1 MRAVD
6 AERRVAAILPLFNEG
21 PVTAGLVRRMPPE
34 VARTF
39 VCDDGST
46 DDSPALCEAAGATV
60 LRLEHRGAGAAIR
73 AGIHAAKAAGFWAVV
88 VMAGNG
94 KDDPA
99 EAPRLIAR
107 LQAGDDYVQGS
118 RYLPGGTRENLP
130 LMRNLAIRGYSL
142 AFRVMTTF
150 PGTDVT
156 NGFRAY
162 RLALFD
168 DRRVNIDQDWLDRY
182 ELEYY
187 IHFKAITLG
196 YKVSE
201 VAVSKSYPKVGPYS
215 KIRPFLDWW
224 SIIRPSLLLWLRIR
238 H

>member
-1 MRAVD
+1 MSA
-6 AERRVAAILPLFNEG
+6 ATVAAILPLFNEG
-21 PVTAGLVRRMPPE
+21 APIADLVRRVPPE
-34 VARTF
+34 IAETF

-46 DDSPALCEAAGATV
+46 DDGPDHAARAGATV
-60 LRLEHRGAGAAIR
+60 LRLPHRGAGAAIR
-73 AGIHAAKAAGFWAVV
+73 AGIHAARQRGHWAVV

-99 EAPRLIAR
+99 ESPRLIAR
-107 LQAGDDYVQGS
+107 LRGGDDYVQGS

-130 LMRNLAIRGYSL
+130 LARNLAIRGYSL
-142 AFRVMTTF
+142 AFRLMTGF

-162 RLALFD
+162 RLSLFD
-168 DRRVNIDQDWLDRY
+168 DPRIRIDQPWLDRY

-187 IHFKAITLG
+187 VHFKAITLR
-196 YKVSE
+196 YRVSE
-201 VAVSKSYPKVGPYS
+201 VAVSKTYPRSGAYS

-224 SIIRPSLLLWLRIR
+224 SIIRPTFLLWLRLR
-238 H
+238 R